1 MNSFISGIAIIA
13 ANEGDTDALVRLHE
27 QFLRVHD
34 EAFSLG
40 LSRADRH
47 DFKRLAVLA
56 LQASR
61 PVVAH

>member
-1 MNSFISGIAIIA
+1 MNNLISGIAIIA
-13 ANEGDTDALVRLHE
+13 ANEGDSAALLILHE

-40 LSRADRH
+40 LSRADKA
-47 DFKRLAVLA
+47 DFNRLAILA

-61 PVVAH
+61 LAVAH